1 MLLVYPTIMTTMWCC
16 NKLHRFQTFLSN
28 IPLYQFVCYV
38 FFAVDIISRIFLVI
52 HSNGNGSL
60 PPHHK
65 WVWAAIILWSTA
77 FLVFLILLFMIRA
90 ESRKSYHYMAEVLAT
105 SKGNMIHTQIR
116 KLNVSCIMLA
126 IYGTLSCLQ
135 FGIDFLRLLPAV
147 IGLFNQWIVMNM
159 ILIACLL
166 VNLTPQS
173 QSDIEKEFHLRN
185 LGDRTFRL
193 LDAVDG
199 H

>member
-1 MLLVYPTIMTTMWCC
+1 MLLLYPTIITTMWCC
-16 NKLHRFQTFLSN
+16 NKLHRFQTLSN
-28 IPLYQFVCYV
+28 ILLYKFVCYI

-52 HSNGNGSL
+52 HSNLTPSL
-60 PPHHK
+60 SPHHK
-65 WVWAAIILWSTA
+65 WVWAAIILWSTS

-90 ESRKSYHYMAEVLAT
+90 ESRKSYHYMAEVLAP
-105 SKGNMIHTQIR
+105 SKRNVIYTQIR

-126 IYGTLSCLQ
+126 IYGTLSCFQ
-135 FGIDFLRLLPAV
+135 FGIDFLGLLPAV
-147 IGLFNQWIVMNM
+147 IGLFNQWIVMNT

-166 VNLTPQS
+166 INLIPES
-173 QSDIEKEFHLRN
+173 QSEIEKEFHLRN